1 MFLILSLGGLYFL
14 LLILCGW
21 LCALFGPTVRYFY
34 FFSGIFLGLNA
45 SFSFEFIG
53 VSFFLLL
60 VSFWIFRMAD
70 RLISSGQAASH
81 VPDSVTRS
89 TSGFCFGLFIG
100 IIISIIK
107 FYI

>member
-34 FFSGIFLGLNA
+34 FFSGIFLGMSA

-53 VSFFLLL
+53 VAIFLTLVCALL
-60 VSFWIFRMAD
+60 H
-70 RLISSGQAASH
+70 LK
-81 VPDSVTRS
+81 PPE
-89 TSGFCFGLFIG
+89 
-100 IIISIIK
+100 
-107 FYI
+107 